1 MEIPTIEIPPIDKI
15 ETISIPLPTA
25 DVPFYAPLVVPPSDL
40 REPEG
45 VEAEASEDVDT
56 GIRNVNIPIIDFD
69 VPLPENEILITAST
83 TAVVSVAATLTAT
96 AAFKWV
102 VTAMKPILKT
112 AWKKISPSDQKSLLT
127 KIKENVDDH
136 DEQMQILGAMVRL
149 GVVVWSGFI
158 ITLNYVELPMVRK
171 PLGASSDITFV
182 ASIFTGALATFGLST
197 GNGNKKK
204 RRT

>member
-1 MEIPTIEIPPIDKI
+1 MEIPSILIPPVENI

-25 DVPFYAPLVVPPSDL
+25 DVPYYVPMVIPPSDL
-40 REPEG
+40 KEPDG
-45 VEAEASEDVDT
+45 VQAEQTDEVDT

-112 AWKKISPSDQKSLLT
+112 AWKK
-127 KIKENVDDH
+127 
-136 DEQMQILGAMVRL
+136 
-149 GVVVWSGFI
+149 
-158 ITLNYVELPMVRK
+158 
-171 PLGASSDITFV
+171 
-182 ASIFTGALATFGLST
+182 LST
-197 GNGNKKK
+197 RKKDSLAK
-204 RRT
+204 